1 VSGLHRKHALGLLR
15 AGRPSDRS
23 GLRPARRLYNE
34 AVRDALV
41 VAWDASDRIG
51 GKRLRPLLPIRIEAM
66 ERHGHLQLAPEVRA
80 GLLAMSAA
88 TIARAL
94 RQVRAPSGGRKR
106 RHAPPAAAIRRRV
119 PVRTF
124 DGWDHPPPGFVA
136 ADLVAHS
143 GPGATGSFVQTL
155 TDIATGCT
163 EGTPLR
169 VREQRLLTE
178 ALSML
183 RRRMPVALLG
193 FDTDHDSVFRNDTVK
208 AYGDEAGLAVTRCRP
223 YRKNDQAWVE
233 QQTGAVVRHA
243 VGSRRYEGRKRRPR
257 WRGSMRPCDCS

>member
-1 VSGLHRKHALGLLR
+1 MADFVGIRHESSSRLDRGRILDEFTAVSGLHRKHALRLLR

-66 ERHGHLQLAPEVRA
+66 ERPGHLQLAPEVRA

-136 ADLVAHS
+136 ADRVAHS

-155 TDIATGCT
+155 TDIATGWT

-169 VREQRLLTE
+169 VRRAAAAEADAGRAARVRHGPRQRLQE
-178 ALSML
+178 
-183 RRRMPVALLG
+183 
-193 FDTDHDSVFRNDTVK
+193 
-208 AYGDEAGLAVTRCRP
+208 
-223 YRKNDQAWVE
+223 
-233 QQTGAVVRHA
+233 RHRQG
-243 VGSRRYEGRKRRPR
+243 V
-257 WRGSMRPCDCS
+257 WR